1 MSCFKGRVLQRVDQ
15 QSRVWPQV
23 SGRTS
28 TDTPPHTPSSGS
40 RQRNRRSKA
49 AEKIFSFTRYLIV
62 TWHHQN
68 RAPKETGKE
77 QENKGPQ
84 RNKDKTRKKAEGKKM
99 HMPMLQSGRSED
111 FEHTLKGNQLTL
123 LFFKFAYSYII
134 FL

>member
-1 MSCFKGRVLQRVDQ
+1 MSGFKGRVLQRVDQ

-99 HMPMLQSGRSED
+99 HMPMLQSGS
-111 FEHTLKGNQLTL
+111 
-123 LFFKFAYSYII
+123 
-134 FL
+134 